1 MERRKQLTVAWVPT
15 FSENYIPQHV
25 FVGGHDST
33 SHEQLFI
40 GRAMHN
46 KWLIPGKIPRGSTTL
61 LIPYF
66 GEEIPVDEFEILV
79 AEEKHALQWVP
90 QRDGAYPENAVK
102 GGFEDDVILYVARA
116 KDPDGG
122 ACIGKLHPR
131 HKVCYFP
138 WKGKENHSY
147 EYEVL
152 CCI

>member
-1 MERRKQLTVAWVPT
+1 MGETE
-15 FSENYIPQHV
+15 FS
-25 FVGGHDST
+25 ST
-33 SHEQLFI
+33 AKNSTNSVSSVRNFI
-40 GRAMHN
+40 
-46 KWLIPGKIPRGSTTL
+46 S
-61 LIPYF
+61 
-66 GEEIPVDEFEILV
+66 
-79 AEEKHALQWVP
+79 
-90 QRDGAYPENAVK
+90 GAYPENAVK

-138 WKGKENHSY
+138 WKGKEHHSY